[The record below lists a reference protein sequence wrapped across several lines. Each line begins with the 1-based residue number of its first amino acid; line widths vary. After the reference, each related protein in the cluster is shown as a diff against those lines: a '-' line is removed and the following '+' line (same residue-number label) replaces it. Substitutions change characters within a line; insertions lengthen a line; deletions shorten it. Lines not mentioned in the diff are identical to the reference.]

1 MSKHYFDAV
10 IFDLDGVITDT
21 ASVHSAA
28 WKQMFDAFLRQYAKE
43 NNSVFREFNHESDYL
58 PYVDGKPRYKGV
70 ASFLASRGIDLPFGN
85 PNDTPAMESICGL
98 GNRKN
103 EIFNESIKAGNINV
117 FKSTVD
123 FIHDLRAANIR
134 IGVASS
140 SKNAEIVLDTIG
152 LLNLFETRVDGVISA
167 ELGLKGKPE
176 PDIFTAACVNLG
188 VSNDRAVIIEDAI
201 SGVQAGQNGG
211 FGLVLGVAREE
222 NSHELKLNGAD
233 IVVNDLTQID
243 IQQIDN
249 WFTKHLIED
258 NWSISYFD
266 YHPDSEG
273 TRETLLSIGNGYF
286 GTRGAQVE
294 TSANEWNY
302 PGTYIAG
309 LYNRL
314 ESNVGG
320 HTINNEDF
328 VNCPNWLPMTFKIAD
343 GDWFNPNQ
351 TEIKQITRQLDFR
364 TGILHRS
371 MVVSDVN
378 GRETR
383 IESHQLASMD
393 NPHLAALR
401 YQIIPNN
408 YDEKITIRS
417 ELDGDIINNGVAR
430 YRGLNSKHL
439 EPVCEESIGN
449 RSSLLVKT
457 NQSNI
462 LIAETA
468 LLLVSING
476 RETKQ
481 DFDTVHTPGKVTTV
495 FSLDAQKG
503 IALTIDKLVSIYA
516 SHQEE
521 IADPLSAAKDTLSE
535 QYSFDLIQH
544 ASTAAWA
551 HIWEKIDI
559 QIEGDRIAQKLI
571 RLHLYHTMVTASP
584 NNLNLDAGLPAR
596 GLHGEA
602 YRGHIFWD
610 ELFIQPFI
618 NLHFPET
625 TRSALMYRFNRL
637 GAAQN
642 NARENGYQGAMFP
655 WQSSSKGCEET
666 QILHINPL
674 SGEWGPDYSPLQRHV
689 GLAVAYNVWHY
700 LWITEDQD
708 FLENFG
714 TELFLEICRFWASI
728 ATLSEKSGRYEIVR
742 VMGPDEFHEKYPGAD
757 EGGLKNNSY
766 TNILVAWAFQRAL
779 DLLEKMSTVSKATL
793 KEKIGLTDEE
803 LVHWQDIAQKITV
816 PISENGVLEQ
826 FEGYFALDELDWAHY
841 QQKYGNIHRMD
852 RILNSEGKSPNK
864 FKIAKQAD
872 ALMIF
877 YVLKEEQVKVILN
890 NLGYPSI
897 DDLLRKNFYYYLK
910 RTSHGSTLSRLVH
923 AYLANTLGD
932 RDLSWQL
939 YTEALNSDYVDIQ
952 SGTTK
957 ESIHT
962 GVMAGTVF
970 FILQSFANINFD
982 NPILDINPCLP
993 KTWRSLRFGLGFK
1006 GCRYEFVITPNAIE
1020 IKIDGNSER
1029 KIHVYGKEFS
1039 LHSNQ
1044 WRRVKYSINQQG

>member
-21 ASVHSAA
+21 ASMHSAA
-28 WKQMFDAFLRQYAKE
+28 WKQMFDSFLRRYAKE
-43 NNSVFREFNHESDYL
+43 NDLVFREFNHESDYL

-85 PNDTPAMESICGL
+85 PNDTPEKKSICGL

-103 EIFNESIKAGNINV
+103 EIFNESIQAGNINV
-117 FKSTVD
+117 FQSTVD

-134 IGVASS
+134 VGVASS
-140 SKNAEIVLDTIG
+140 SKNAGIVLDTIG
-152 LLNLFETRVDGVISA
+152 LLDFIETRVDGVISA

-176 PDIFTAACVNLG
+176 PDIFTTACVNLG

-201 SGVQAGQNGG
+201 SGVQAGQTGG
-211 FGLVLGVAREE
+211 FGLVLGVAREG
-222 NSHELKLNGAD
+222 NSRELKLNGAD
-233 IVVNDLTQID
+233 IVVNDLGLINIQKID
-243 IQQIDN
+243 D
-249 WFTKHLIED
+249 WFTKHLVKD

-266 YHPDSEG
+266 YCPDREG

-314 ESNVGG
+314 ESSVGG
-320 HTINNEDF
+320 HTISNEDF

-351 TEIKQITRQLDFR
+351 TEIKQITRRLDFR

-383 IESHQLASMD
+383 IESQRLASMD

-408 YDEKITIRS
+408 YNEIITIRS
-417 ELDGDIINNGVAR
+417 ELDGNIINNGVAR

-439 EPVCEESIGN
+439 EPVCEQSTGN

-468 LLLVSING
+468 LLLVSVNG
-476 RETKQ
+476 RETKP
-481 DFDTVHTPGKVTTV
+481 DFNSVHTPGKATTI
-495 FSLDAQKG
+495 FSLDAQRG
-503 IALTIDKLVSIYA
+503 IPLTIDKLVSIYA
-516 SHQEE
+516 SHQEG
-521 IADPLSAAKDTLSE
+521 ITDPLSAAQDALSE

-544 ASTAAWA
+544 ANTAAWD
-551 HIWEKIDI
+551 HIWKKIDI
-559 QIEGDRIAQKLI
+559 QIEGDRISQKLI

-584 NNLNLDAGLPAR
+584 HNLNLDAGLPAR

-610 ELFIQPFI
+610 ELFIQPLI

-637 GAAQN
+637 GAAKN
-642 NARENGYQGAMFP
+642 NASENGYQGAMFP
-655 WQSSSKGCEET
+655 WQSGRKGCEET

-674 SGEWGPDYSPLQRHV
+674 SGKWGPDFSSLQRHV
-689 GLAVAYNVWHY
+689 GLAVAFNVWHY
-700 LWITEDQD
+700 LWITEDQV

-714 TELFLEICRFWASI
+714 AELFLEICRFWASI
-728 ATLSEKSGRYEIVR
+728 ATLNEKSGRYEIAQ

-766 TNILVAWAFQRAL
+766 TNILVTWVFQRAF
-779 DLLEKMSTVSKATL
+779 DLLEKMSTVSKDTL
-793 KEKIGLTDEE
+793 IEKIGLKEEE
-803 LVHWQDIAQKITV
+803 LAHWQDIAQKITV
-816 PISENGVLEQ
+816 PISEKGILEQ
-826 FEGYFALDELDWAHY
+826 FKGYFALDELDWAYY

-852 RILNSEGKSPNK
+852 RILNSEGKSPNT

-877 YVLKEEQVKVILN
+877 YTLKEEQVKVILN
-890 NLGYPSI
+890 DLGYSPT

-923 AYLANTLGD
+923 ACLASTLGD
-932 RDLSWQL
+932 RNLGWQL
-939 YTEALNSDYVDIQ
+939 YSESLKSDYIDIQ
-952 SGTTK
+952 DGTTK
-957 ESIHT
+957 EGVHT

-970 FILQSFANINFD
+970 FTLQSFAKINFD
-982 NPILDINPCLP
+982 NPILEVNPCLP
-993 KTWRSLRFGLGFK
+993 KTWRLMRFSLRFK
-1006 GCRYEFVITPNAIE
+1006 GCRYEFVITPDAVE
-1020 IKIDGNSER
+1020 IKIDGNSGR
-1029 KIHVYGKEFS
+1029 KIRIYGKEFS
-1039 LHSNQ
+1039 LHSEQ
-1044 WRRVKYSINQQG
+1044 WHRVKYTINQQG